1 MKKIVVLDGSLNGR
15 TGNTGTVVT
24 ELLKFFE
31 GQFESD
37 YIDLKNIDTP
47 LCLADKLRAAEGF
60 IVATGTYWQSW
71 GSPLQ
76 RFFEE
81 TTDWEGSDIWLGK
94 PACVVVTMH
103 SIGGMGLIARLQSNL
118 SLLGAIIPPQCCIAH
133 SYINQEAR
141 KSSDSED
148 IWDLK
153 YLPTIAHNLRE
164 AIEGTHRYTSWVVDK
179 IGNRSEVWV
188 NEAKGSTV
196 KAR

>member
-1 MKKIVVLDGSLNGR
+1 MKKLAILDGSLNGKS
-15 TGNTGTVVT
+15 GNTGTVVT
-24 ELLKFFE
+24 ELLKLFE
-31 GQFESD
+31 GKLDSD
-37 YIDLKNIDTP
+37 YIDLKDVDAP
-47 LCLADKLRAAEGF
+47 RGLEKRLRAASGF

-153 YLPTIAHNLRE
+153 YLPTISHNLLE
-164 AIEGTHRYTSWVVDK
+164 AIEGTHRYTSWTVDK
-179 IGNRSEVWV
+179 VGNRSEIWI
-188 NEAKGSTV
+188 NEAKESTD
-196 KAR
+196 KSR